1 MLVSLLVR
9 LLILPTTWTT
19 HALRGRISR
28 HRISC
33 EKHSTMIFCPLY
45 MSTQGKGDIGT
56 TVVYEDDQSGT
67 KRLRTQSQNTRE
79 TGEGCNVV
87 EEEQRSSQRAVDLK
101 FTSTLLT
108 HYDNKLVYT
117 LGDGTSLTLR
127 RLQYLVSDVPTPYM
141 TSFDFSL

>member
-1 MLVSLLVR
+1 MLLYLLVR

-19 HALRGRISR
+19 HA

-33 EKHSTMIFCPLY
+33 QKHSTTIFRPLY
-45 MSTQGKGDIGT
+45 MSTQGKDDIGT
-56 TVVYEDDQSGT
+56 TVVYEDDRSGT
-67 KRLRTQSQNTRE
+67 SMSRKLRTQSQNTRE
-79 TGEGCNVV
+79 MGKECNVV
-87 EEEQRSSQRAVDLK
+87 KEEQRSSQRAVDLK